1 MVIEKHKFKTKLQ
14 SENQRISMRIDLE
27 VLNSFDLIIKTSTMQ
42 SVDESVSVCLCKQ
55 SMPSYRVTE
64 TE

>member
-1 MVIEKHKFKTKLQ
+1 
-14 SENQRISMRIDLE
+14 MRIDLE
-27 VLNSFDLIIKTSTMQ
+27 VLNSFDLIITASIMQ
-42 SVDESVSVCLCKQ
+42 NVDESVSVSVCMCKQ